1 MCASTEEMGTS
12 RSDMLDP
19 ELKLQL
25 LEHPRLWKKGILSS
39 PCCPLTHFIPP
50 GPSPKPPLLL
60 CPPPGI

>member
-25 LEHPRLWKKGILSS
+25 FGASKAMEKGNSE
-39 PCCPLTHFIPP
+39 
-50 GPSPKPPLLL
+50 
-60 CPPPGI
+60 